1 METWL
6 LFFFHKISHIRIDPM
21 MTRLI
26 FGILFAVHSF
36 AASGSEPLKTV
47 SFVEVPRYMGVW
59 YEIAS
64 FPQWFSRDCRNT
76 SATYTLRDDG
86 QVDVLN
92 QCHKGSSTGPISQAQ
107 GVAYV
112 ANTETNAELKVSFQW
127 PFYGDYWIIE
137 LGENY
142 EYAVVSEPGRSTLW
156 ILSGTS
162 YLSRD
167 TLDALLDRL
176 QYVHGFDLAKL
187 QYTRG

>member
-1 METWL
+1 
-6 LFFFHKISHIRIDPM
+6 M
-21 MTRLI
+21 MSRLI
-26 FGILFAVHSF
+26 LGMLLAVHSF
-36 AASGSEPLKTV
+36 AAPAAEPLTTV
-47 SFVEVPRYMGVW
+47 PFVEVPRYMGVW

-64 FPQWFSRDCRNT
+64 FPQWFSRDCHNT

-86 QVDVLN
+86 QVEVLN
-92 QCHKGSSTGPISQAQ
+92 QCHKGSPTGPLSQAH

-156 ILSGTS
+156 ILSRTPN
-162 YLSRD
+162 LSRD
-167 TLDALLDRL
+167 TLDALLGRL
-176 QYVHGFDLAKL
+176 EHDHGFDLSKL

>member
-6 LFFFHKISHIRIDPM
+6 LFLFRKISRGRIDPM
-21 MTRLI
+21 MSRLI
-26 FGILFAVHSF
+26 LGIILAVHAL
-36 AASGSEPLKTV
+36 AASGAEPLKTV

-64 FPQWFSRDCRNT
+64 FPQWFSRDCHNT

-92 QCHKGSSTGPISQAQ
+92 QCHKGSSTGPISEAH

-142 EYAVVSEPGRSTLW
+142 EYVVVSEPGRSTLW
-156 ILSGTS
+156 ILSRTPN
-162 YLSRD
+162 LSRD

-176 QYVHGFDLAKL
+176 QHVHGFDLVKL